1 MTPERYRRIVAVLA
15 RRQPDLTVILEGV
28 HKPHNLS
35 AIQRSCD
42 AVGVLEAHAIAPER
56 PYRVHKATASGS
68 ARWVEVHSHAR
79 VADAIDRLRAR
90 GYRIHAAHLS
100 PDAIDFREPDY
111 TQPTA
116 FLLGTEKYGVSEH
129 ALALADAHVSIP
141 MYGMVASLNVSVA
154 AALLLYEA
162 QRQRRAAG
170 LYDRCRLEPG
180 RYQALL
186 FRWGYPRLA
195 SRFDALGLAYPQVG
209 EDGQIIG
216 TIPPEIH
223 NTIRR

>member
-1 MTPERYRRIVAVLA
+1 MTPERYRRIVTVLQ

-42 AVGVLEAHAIAPER
+42 AAGVLEAHAIAPER

-68 ARWVEVHSHAR
+68 ARWVEVHSHASTE
-79 VADAIDRLRAR
+79 AAIGLLRR
-90 GYRIHAAHLS
+90 TGHRIYAAHLS
-100 PDAIDFREPDY
+100 PTAVDFRAPDY
-111 TQPTA
+111 TRPTA
-116 FLLGTEKYGVSEH
+116 FLLGTEKYGVSER
-129 ALALADAHVSIP
+129 ALALADTHVVIP

-162 QRQRRAAG
+162 QRQRQAAG
-170 LYDRCRLEPG
+170 LYDRCRLAPD
-180 RYQALL
+180 RYRSLV

-195 SRFDALGLAYPQVG
+195 RRFDALGLPYPDIG
-209 EDGQIIG
+209 EDGRITG
-216 TIPPEIH
+216 EIPEE
-223 NTIRR
+223 IRRQIGR